1 MEDGKFM
8 KELKIVLIVIAI
20 IVGSWGAITI
30 VRMTIAYYALE
41 NLKQVTDQA
50 LKNAS
55 QRAAENNQRMRR
67 ETQER
72 TQKDAEIK
80 RQKEITLQKEA
91 IEKKKTDREISKE
104 CQFWKLQSKNNP
116 TEKTERKT
124 KESCG

>member
-1 MEDGKFM
+1 M